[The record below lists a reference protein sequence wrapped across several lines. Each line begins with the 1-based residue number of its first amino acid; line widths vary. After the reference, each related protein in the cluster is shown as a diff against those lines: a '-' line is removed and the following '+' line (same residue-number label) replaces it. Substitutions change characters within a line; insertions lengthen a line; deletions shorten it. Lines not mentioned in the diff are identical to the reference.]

1 MEIFWYLP
9 THGDG
14 RYLGTRVASRDATY
28 PYIRQIAS
36 AIDNLGYTGALIP
49 TGHFCDDAW
58 VFASSLISSTARLKF
73 LVAVRPG
80 LMSPN
85 VSARMAT
92 TFDLY
97 SQGRC
102 LINVVTG
109 GDPAELAG
117 DGIFQDHD
125 ARYALTDE
133 FLEIWRN
140 LVAGREVSFDGKY
153 LRAIGAK
160 LVLERG
166 FRPTLPIYFGGSS
179 EAAMAVAGKHAD
191 VYLTWGEP
199 PDQVAEK
206 IDRVR
211 RSAAAAARSV
221 RFGIRLHVVVRET
234 SQEAW
239 RAANDLLKYAT
250 PETISLAQELFSR
263 SDSVGQQRMARL
275 HCGGRH
281 KLEISPNLWAGVGL
295 VRGGAGTALVGD
307 PSVVARRMNEYVE
320 LGIDTFILSG
330 YPHLE
335 EAYRVAEL
343 LFPAIHRPAKSVES
357 RVLAGRETRPYAR
370 SHA

>member
-14 RYLGTRVASRDATY
+14 RYLGTRVASRVATY

-36 AIDNLGYTGALIP
+36 AIDHLGYAGALIP

-58 VFASSLISSTARLKF
+58 VVASSLISSTVRLKF

-92 TFDLY
+92 TLDLY

-102 LINVVTG
+102 LVNVVAG
-109 GDPAELAG
+109 GDPTELAG
-117 DGIFQDHD
+117 DGMFHDHD

-133 FLEIWRN
+133 FLEIWQK

-179 EAAMAVAGKHAD
+179 EAAIAVAGKYAD

-199 PDQVAEK
+199 PEQVAEK

-211 RSAAAAARSV
+211 RSAAAAGRSI

-239 RAANDLLKYAT
+239 RAADDLLKYST

-263 SDSVGQQRMARL
+263 FDSVGQQRMARL
-275 HCGGRH
+275 HGGERNN
-281 KLEISPNLWAGVGL
+281 LEISPNLWAGVGL
-295 VRGGAGTALVGD
+295 VRGGTGTALVGD
-307 PSVVARRMNEYVE
+307 PNIVARRIKEYAE
-320 LGIDTFILSG
+320 LGIDTFVLSG

-343 LFPAIHRPAKSVES
+343 LFPEIYRTPKSAES
-357 RVLAGRETRPYAR
+357 RVAAGRESGPFAR
-370 SHA
+370 SQA